1 MRVYKFLF
9 SAEPC
14 VIYSR
19 PISLLALVVKNPIAH
34 AGDVKDMGLVPGSGR
49 SPGGGRGNP
58 LQFSRL
64 ENPVDR
70 GDWQATVHRVA
81 QNQTQLK
88 QLGMHISQHKIHFH
102 PFAFC
107 SGSQEADFSQA
118 ASTGL
123 PSGFWAPLTNG
134 RHYLGTSMWMERE
147 TGYFPSA
154 PSLSGNSL

>member
-1 MRVYKFLF
+1 MCYLF
-9 SAEPC
+9 SPHLPAGASGKEPNC
-14 VIYSR
+14 PCRRRKRHGFGPWVGKIPWR
-19 PISLLALVVKNPIAH
+19 RAWQPTPVFF
-34 AGDVKDMGLVPGSGR
+34 PGVFC
-49 SPGGGRGNP
+49 PM
-58 LQFSRL
+58 
-64 ENPVDR
+64 DR

-107 SGSQEADFSQA
+107 SRSQEADFSQA

-134 RHYLGTSMWMERE
+134 RHYLGTSMWVERE